1 MRYLP
6 AVARRLLH
14 CRDLGVEAPF
24 DFIGFLD
31 FATESAAA
39 FDEMMEQL
47 RATREW
53 SFMDREVDIR
63 LIKTDR

>member
-14 CRDLGVEAPF
+14 CRDLADEAPF

-31 FATESAAA
+31 FAPESQAA
-39 FDEMMEQL
+39 FDRMLEEL
-47 RATREW
+47 RATKEW
-53 SFMDREVDIR
+53 SFMDREIDIR
-63 LIKTDR
+63 LTKH